1 MVFGRCDICDS
12 WLEGGGLSTAEDM
25 QKQLHSQGF
34 DMSVEET
41 EEMMNEMVGM
51 GILEK
56 VIDERRIREEEKRR
70 DLEEWGS
77 EMTDEFNVVFEKL
90 KLSRI
95 DAAVITYGV
104 SMALFRGI
112 LRDAKPG
119 SKEEKE

>member
-1 MVFGRCDICDS
+1 
-12 WLEGGGLSTAEDM
+12 
-25 QKQLHSQGF
+25 
-34 DMSVEET
+34 MSVEET

-119 SKEEKE
+119 SKEEKEALTKLRGLTKAQGEMVDPTDDDDGDEQ